1 MVTTTRRWL
10 SVVLAASIGAAMGCA
25 PDDPFDFGGP
35 RSCEAP
41 DQNEWVLGLMQHAYL
56 WNEEMPELDPL
67 AYESPSQLVTALRVG
82 HDRWSRVSD
91 KARSDALFQEG
102 KVVGLGFRTRRD
114 ADDRVVVATVDADT
128 PAAAAGLRRGDV
140 IQAIG
145 GLLTERIDDE
155 DRWGEIYGESE
166 PGVAVQMQL
175 TRQDGEVVDVELVKD
190 WIAIDTV
197 PESRVLELEDRT
209 VGYLAFSTFVE
220 TSKAA
225 LDEAFA
231 EFRSAGVRE
240 VVVDLRYNGGGLI
253 MVARHFMH
261 LLAGSVAE
269 GEVAYRV
276 RYNDHFAEENDERAL
291 IRLDQTLPGVDH
303 VVFITTGST
312 LSASELLINAVAAHV
327 RVSIVG
333 DTTGGKPVGSRHFD
347 FCDKVAAPV
356 TFRLLN
362 ADDEGD
368 YYEGL
373 EPTCAAPDDFSH
385 ALGDEGEASLATALH
400 LMRTGECL
408 PVPEDGEG
416 ASAPAPMGLRTPPAP
431 ASSAGEWPELG
442 GLR

>member
-1 MVTTTRRWL
+1 M
-10 SVVLAASIGAAMGCA
+10 VLAASIGGAMGCA

-35 RSCEAP
+35 RSCEVP
-41 DQNEWVLGLMQHAYL
+41 DQNEWVLGLMQQAYL

-67 AYESPSQLVTALRVG
+67 AYESPSQLVTDLRVG

-114 ADDRVVVATVDADT
+114 ADGRVVVATVDADT

-145 GLLTERIDDE
+145 GLLTERIDEE
-155 DRWGEIYGESE
+155 DRWGDIYGESE
-166 PGVAVQMQL
+166 PGVAVELQL
-175 TRQDGEVVDVELVKD
+175 ARQDGEVVDVELVKD
-190 WIAIDTV
+190 WIPIDTV
-197 PESRVLELEDRT
+197 PEARVLELDGRT

-231 EFRSAGVRE
+231 EFRRAGVQQ

-253 MVARHFMH
+253 TIARHFMH
-261 LLAGSVAE
+261 LLVGAVAE
-269 GEVAYRV
+269 GKVAYRV
-276 RYNDHFAEENDERAL
+276 RYNDHFAEENDVREL
-291 IRLDQTLPGVDH
+291 MRLDQTLPRVDH

-347 FCDKVAAPV
+347 FCDKVAAPI

-373 EPTCAAPDDFSH
+373 EPTCPAPDDFSH

-400 LMRTGECL
+400 LLRTGECL
-408 PVPEDGEG
+408 AQPEEGEG
-416 ASAPAPMGLRTPPAP
+416 AAAPAPSGLRTPPEP
-431 ASSAGEWPELG
+431 ASSLDAWPELG